1 MNSTQGVL
9 RIKVRRETAEIILF
23 LIALSSLLFLVGII
37 IVLFKEGLP
46 TFREISFSQFLFGKR
61 WYPTSDPPQ
70 LGILPLL
77 LGSLWVT
84 AGALIFA
91 IPLGLFSAIFLAE
104 LCPKNLKEFLKPV
117 IEMLAG
123 IPSVVY
129 GFFGMVILGPLLKDL
144 FSLPTGL
151 TAFTASVILGIMAI
165 PSVVSIAEDALSSV
179 PKSYR
184 EASFAVGATHWATI
198 KKVILPASISGL
210 GAAVVLGA
218 GRIIGETM
226 TVLMIA
232 GGSAVI
238 PTSFF
243 QPVRT
248 MTATIAAEMGEAPV
262 GSLHYQSLF
271 AIAIVLFMITLF
283 LNILVDRWAHKYH
296 SRVR

>member
-1 MNSTQGVL
+1 MDSTQGVL
-9 RIKVRRETAEIILF
+9 SIKVRRETAEIILF

-91 IPLGLFSAIFLAE
+91 VPLGLFSAIFLAE
-104 LCPKNLKEFLKPV
+104 LCPKNVREFLKPV

-165 PSVVSIAEDALSSV
+165 PSVVSVAEDALSSV

-184 EASFAVGATHWATI
+184 EASFAVGATHWETI

-271 AIAIVLFMITLF
+271 AIAIVLFIITLF
-283 LNILVDRWAHKYH
+283 LNVLVDHWAHKYH

>member
-1 MNSTQGVL
+1 MDAVQEVFF
-9 RIKVRRETAEIILF
+9 IKAHHESAEIILF
-23 LIALSSLLFLVGII
+23 LVALSSLLFLIGII
-37 IVLFKEGLP
+37 VVLFVEGLP
-46 TFREISFSQFLFGKR
+46 TFHEVSISQFLFGNR
-61 WYPTSDPPQ
+61 WYPTSEPPR
-70 LGILPLL
+70 LGILPLI

-104 LCPKNLKEFLKPV
+104 LCPKKLREILKPV

-129 GFFGMVILGPLLKDL
+129 GFFGMVVLSPLLKDL
-144 FSLPTGL
+144 LSLPTGL
-151 TAFTASVILGIMAI
+151 TAFTASIILGIMAI
-165 PSVVSIAEDALSSV
+165 PSIVSVAEDAISSV

-184 EASFAVGATHWATI
+184 EASFAVGATHWETI
-198 KKVILPASISGL
+198 RKVIIPASYSGL
-210 GAAVVLGA
+210 GAAVILGA

-226 TVLMIA
+226 TVLMVA
-232 GGSAVI
+232 GGAAVI

-262 GSLHYQSLF
+262 GSLHYHSLF
-271 AIAIVLFMITLF
+271 AIAIILFLITFL
-283 LNILVDRWAHKYH
+283 LNILVDRLAQKY
-296 SRVR
+296 RTQVR

>member
-1 MNSTQGVL
+1 MDAVQEVFF
-9 RIKVRRETAEIILF
+9 IKAHHESAEVILF
-23 LIALSSLLFLVGII
+23 LVALSSLLFLIGII
-37 IVLFKEGLP
+37 VVLFVEGLP
-46 TFREISFSQFLFGKR
+46 TFREVSISQFLFGNR
-61 WYPTSDPPQ
+61 WYPTSEPPR
-70 LGILPLL
+70 LGILPLI

-104 LCPKNLKEFLKPV
+104 LCPKKLREILKPV

-129 GFFGMVILGPLLKDL
+129 GFFGMVVLSPLLKDL
-144 FSLPTGL
+144 LSLPTGL
-151 TAFTASVILGIMAI
+151 TAFTASIILGIMAI
-165 PSVVSIAEDALSSV
+165 PSIVSVAEDAISSV

-184 EASFAVGATHWATI
+184 EASFAVGATHWETI
-198 KKVILPASISGL
+198 RKVIIPASYSGL
-210 GAAVVLGA
+210 GAAVILGA

-226 TVLMIA
+226 TVLMVA
-232 GGSAVI
+232 GGAAVI

-262 GSLHYQSLF
+262 GSLHYHSLF
-271 AIAIVLFMITLF
+271 AIAIVLFLITFL
-283 LNILVDRWAHKYH
+283 LNILVDRLAQKY
-296 SRVR
+296 RTQVR

>member
-1 MNSTQGVL
+1 MDAVQEVFF
-9 RIKVRRETAEIILF
+9 IKAHHESAEVILF
-23 LIALSSLLFLVGII
+23 LVALSSLLFLIGII
-37 IVLFKEGLP
+37 VVLFVEGLP
-46 TFREISFSQFLFGKR
+46 TFREVSISQFLFGNR
-61 WYPTSDPPQ
+61 WYPTSEPPR
-70 LGILPLL
+70 LGILPLI

-104 LCPKNLKEFLKPV
+104 LCPKKLREILKPV

-129 GFFGMVILGPLLKDL
+129 GFFGMVVLSPLLKDL
-144 FSLPTGL
+144 LSLPTGL
-151 TAFTASVILGIMAI
+151 TAFTASIILGIMAI
-165 PSVVSIAEDALSSV
+165 PSIVSLAEDAISSV

-184 EASFAVGATHWATI
+184 EASFAVGATHWETI
-198 KKVILPASISGL
+198 GKVIIPASYSGL
-210 GAAVVLGA
+210 GAAVILGA

-226 TVLMIA
+226 TVLMVA
-232 GGSAVI
+232 GGAAVI

-262 GSLHYQSLF
+262 GSLHYHSLF
-271 AIAIVLFMITLF
+271 AIAIILFLITFL
-283 LNILVDRWAHKYH
+283 LNILVDRLAQKY
-296 SRVR
+296 RTQVR